1 MPHPQPVPP
10 ELRPFPVDPEILRAR
25 QNGHDP
31 KPGPVSFGSFLARS
45 VPPDPPP
52 VIETFLPALDHG
64 FIGGEEK
71 LGKSMYMLYEALCLA
86 LGVPLFGQFRVDKPH
101 RILLIIEDDTA
112 VRIHRRARAMLAGM
126 GLDPNEASVIIGLN
140 ERLMIAPQCRLKF
153 TEFGRLE
160 TWLQQTRPELVYG
173 DALYTLAG
181 MDLMDTREATML
193 TECLTDLGLKYGV
206 AFRLVHHF
214 AKGSGRRRGR
224 GSQELAGPYPLRAW
238 AVQSLFFDALRG
250 GETRLSVQSKD
261 QATPATSR
269 LTWST
274 EGPLH
279 APTVIRLGVQLIGQ
293 AVRASVPGSDSASQ
307 LLATLTELQTTE
319 PLGVTIPMLK
329 AKTEHSN
336 TTLWRLIQDLKERAS
351 IHETPGRGKTPAR
364 YRTAEPGKQ
373 DGEQATGASVIG

>member
-1 MPHPQPVPP
+1 
-10 ELRPFPVDPEILRAR
+10 
-25 QNGHDP
+25 
-31 KPGPVSFGSFLARS
+31 
-45 VPPDPPP
+45 

-101 RILLIIEDDTA
+101 RVLLIIEDDTA
-112 VRIHRRARAMLAGM
+112 VRLHRRARAMLAGM
-126 GLDPNEASVIIGLN
+126 DLDPNEPSVIIGLN

-153 TEFGRLE
+153 MDVGRLE
-160 TWLQQTRPELVYG
+160 TWLEQTRPELVYG

-181 MDLMDTREATML
+181 VDLMDVREATML
-193 TECLTDLGLKYGV
+193 TEYLTDLGLKFSV

-238 AVQSLFFDALRG
+238 AVQSLFFDSMRG
-250 GETRLSVQSKD
+250 GETRLTVQSKD
-261 QATPATSR
+261 QATPTTSR

-279 APTVIRLGVQLIGQ
+279 APTVIRLGVQPLG
-293 AVRASVPGSDSASQ
+293 SVSPTLPGSDPASQ
-307 LLATLTELQTTE
+307 LLATLTDLE
-319 PLGVTIPMLK
+319 PTHPAGVTITDLTTTTGRSKSGIWGLLK
-329 AKTEHSN
+329 VLEESGRVQKIPGAGKIPDRFRAGSGS
-336 TTLWRLIQDLKERAS
+336 ER
-351 IHETPGRGKTPAR
+351 
-364 YRTAEPGKQ
+364 
-373 DGEQATGASVIG
+373 